1 LKATGVQQLMPKRLK
16 ISSKKQRKK
25 KEFKNKKRSFFF
37 FWLLKY
43 KKRSFQVIQRYIH
56 IAPKNKRD
64 TYIYNML
71 QIVLDYQKKKIT
83 NCFFNLGC
91 SYLAK
96 KNLGCSLISG
106 L

>member
-1 LKATGVQQLMPKRLK
+1 MPKRLK

-25 KEFKNKKRSFFF
+25 KEFKN
-37 FWLLKY
+37 

-71 QIVLDYQKKKIT
+71 QIVFDYKKKKVT

-96 KNLGCSLISG
+96 KTWDVR
-106 L
+106 